1 MSRLKY
7 SIVIPKFSIRGINN
21 SIKSL
26 KIKLINNL
34 LNRSQTRYTKSG
46 YPRPR
51 RSHISRRTRARPTS
65 GAAPK
70 RAPATR
76 RRGLYK
82 ATLTGAGCTRSRCTM
97 ARLCKSRST
106 IWRSAPR
113 RPCRDLVNSWGP
125 SICAKRRPATTTR
138 WWTKS
143 WRTCTTPVST
153 SVTICGIRLT
163 AKASEMKIG

>member
-1 MSRLKY
+1 MKIVAIKITSTMLQIGPIPRRKKKNRSKSTKMATTKRRCSNRISGKVASSKSPVKRDMNHMSRLKY

-26 KIKLINNL
+26 KIKLINSL

-46 YPRPR
+46 CPRPR
-51 RSHISRRTRARPTS
+51 RSLISRRTRARPTS

-106 IWRSAPR
+106 I
-113 RPCRDLVNSWGP
+113 
-125 SICAKRRPATTTR
+125 
-138 WWTKS
+138 
-143 WRTCTTPVST
+143 
-153 SVTICGIRLT
+153 
-163 AKASEMKIG
+163 